1 MNQNKIALLTLIFTI
16 IGVIVAILNAAF
28 PKLFPAIGAFLLS
41 LNLYVWVIIVLLLII
56 AGQQIFIYVKLRGA
70 TS

>member
-1 MNQNKIALLTLIFTI
+1 MNQTKIALLTLIFTI
-16 IGVIVAILNAAF
+16 IGVAVAILGAIF

-41 LNLYVWVIIVLLLII
+41 LNLYVWIILILLMVI
-56 AGQQIFIYVKLRGA
+56 AGQQVFIYVKLRGA